1 MKPRALLLVP
11 LLIVLLAACGAP
23 SAQAPTSLPA
33 QATST
38 PALTIVPITIKHG
51 LGMLTLPKPA
61 TRVLACSEEA
71 IDFLITLGVQPIG
84 ICSDRIS
91 GAATGVPYEL
101 PHFFPPELLGTP
113 VFVGTADS
121 PSLEQIVALKPDL
134 IISGVWAQ
142 AANTKMAEIAPTFV
156 LDTDAPGYWRESLGE
171 IGRALGREPQA
182 QQFLADYDATAK
194 RLAEQ
199 LAPVAA
205 ATPNVLFIYSF
216 SASEGTMVL
225 GPTWNGSKPFE
236 LLGFT
241 ILEPAGLDLSKGG
254 VAPVSPEILSN
265 TNADIVFVI
274 RPKTADGKLPRYP
287 IDDLLD
293 SLKGPRVIRQEIDAT
308 RGSTA
313 PYTDKYVLEEIAGLL
328 DTTSAATGAT
338 RAYTD
343 AADGSRRRA
352 AGDQQIVRKRQ
363 T

>member
-1 MKPRALLLVP
+1 MKPRTLLLVP
-11 LLIVLLAACGAP
+11 LLVVLLAACGAP
-23 SAQAPTSLPA
+23 STQAPTSLPA
-33 QATST
+33 QAIAAPVRAPTV
-38 PALTIVPITIKHG
+38 APITVKHS
-51 LGMLTLPKPA
+51 LGTLTLPKLA

-91 GAATGVPYEL
+91 GAATGAPYEL
-101 PHFFPPELLGTP
+101 PHFFPSELLGTP

-134 IISGVWAQ
+134 IISGVWAET
-142 AANTKMAEIAPTFV
+142 ANTKMAEIAPTFV
-156 LDTDAPGYWRESLGE
+156 LDIDVPGYWRESLSE

-182 QQFLADYDATAK
+182 QQFLTDYDATAK

-205 ATPNVLFIYSF
+205 ATPDVLFIYSY
-216 SASEGTMVL
+216 AAADGTVVL
-225 GPTWNGSKPFE
+225 GPTWNGSKAFAQ
-236 LLGFT
+236 LGFT

-254 VAPVSPEILSN
+254 VAPVSPEILSS

-313 PYTDKYVLEEIAGLL
+313 PYTDRYVLEEIAGLL
-328 DTTSAATGAT
+328 DTTSAVAGAT
-338 RAYTD
+338 RLH
-343 AADGSRRRA
+343 RR
-352 AGDQQIVRKRQ
+352 G
-363 T
+363 